1 MKKRFLKFCSVLL
14 CIVNLFSVVPVWG
27 VEYEFSGGRGRDNA
41 VYIKPSTKNI
51 SLPSF
56 WVEKSNKLKI
66 YGGYRKIPNIH
77 LNDFIFK
84 KCCELG
90 LGVKAHQDLK
100 LDINRL
106 PKNKGE
112 DWKNTLQSELN
123 EKIAEKVGFI
133 ECKLESN
140 DGYVRI
146 TAGNDVF
153 KFKNTLQIQSE
164 IIYLCKEN
172 LDTIKK
178 LIGDSSSKAIDIS
191 DVIFDNLENLN
202 NEEISNAIDKFYE
215 KIKKIT
221 GSMGKD
227 YKVKNEQGANK
238 KIKYKR
244 DNKIQK
250 YMSVFLANVVEE
262 IKIYPKFYDRKSKEI
277 LQEFKEDTIPCS
289 DRVDICTPFGKVYMI
304 KTKNE
309 RGKTECVVSCVK
321 TNGDYNSLACAL
333 NNCTK
338 TELVKIYEYLS
349 MRYDSRVNS
358 IGKFNEEVKAQ
369 FGNIAEIEPTNE
381 RQASFAAFCG
391 VLIVAEPWRFKEGGG
406 LSRASIRRIYKF
418 IIDGVD
424 NPFTVIFSNA
434 SEFLKKKE
442 NIQKYLPKLGMY
454 LNESVKIEELLKC
467 LCVNFSSKEGLAVFS
482 HNSTNNEWRK
492 FERAK
497 YISGKQQ
504 QINQLSDGVTSFESE
519 ESVYDNKFRMHF
531 FDEDV
536 SDDEDVEKTVIE
548 ETPDPTEEVSGSEE

>member
-1 MKKRFLKFCSVLL
+1 M
-14 CIVNLFSVVPVWG
+14 
-27 VEYEFSGGRGRDNA
+27 
-41 VYIKPSTKNI
+41 
-51 SLPSF
+51 
-56 WVEKSNKLKI
+56 
-66 YGGYRKIPNIH
+66 
-77 LNDFIFK
+77 
-84 KCCELG
+84 
-90 LGVKAHQDLK
+90 Q
-100 LDINRL
+100 
-106 PKNKGE
+106 
-112 DWKNTLQSELN
+112 
-123 EKIAEKVGFI
+123 
-133 ECKLESN
+133 
-140 DGYVRI
+140 
-146 TAGNDVF
+146 
-153 KFKNTLQIQSE
+153 
-164 IIYLCKEN
+164 
-172 LDTIKK
+172 
-178 LIGDSSSKAIDIS
+178 IGD
-191 DVIFDNLENLN
+191 
-202 NEEISNAIDKFYE
+202 
-215 KIKKIT
+215 
-221 GSMGKD
+221 
-227 YKVKNEQGANK
+227 
-238 KIKYKR
+238 
-244 DNKIQK
+244 
-250 YMSVFLANVVEE
+250 
-262 IKIYPKFYDRKSKEI
+262 
-277 LQEFKEDTIPCS
+277 
-289 DRVDICTPFGKVYMI
+289 
-304 KTKNE
+304 
-309 RGKTECVVSCVK
+309 
-321 TNGDYNSLACAL
+321 
-333 NNCTK
+333 
-338 TELVKIYEYLS
+338 KIYEYLS

-358 IGKFNEEVKAQ
+358 IGKFNKEVKAQ

-391 VLIVAEPWRFKEGGG
+391 VLMVAEPWRFKEGGG